1 MLKLSKRRHSPNFY
15 ARGTFLKVVVEQSL
29 GTGDRKEA
37 EVLLAKIQK
46 DIFDRQ
52 TCGPVRVSEEFAAA
66 ALRYMETGGER
77 RFIAP
82 LLLRFG
88 DISVDQI
95 DQQAIDR
102 AASALYLNGL

>member
-1 MLKLSKRRHSPNFY
+1 
-15 ARGTFLKVVVEQSL
+15 
-29 GTGDRKEA
+29 
-37 EVLLAKIQK
+37 
-46 DIFDRQ
+46 
-52 TCGPVRVSEEFAAA
+52 
-66 ALRYMETGGER
+66 METGGER